1 MQCGPS
7 CVTIR
12 RDCGRIVAA
21 LTQACA
27 NLIEPLPRIPL
38 CRNINRMVGDAQREG
53 AARCRR
59 ISIELPPR
67 AGSATPPVMNALPP
81 VSERQSRTGTTALD
95 RMLAQD
101 AARPS
106 AVPPPELLLD
116 ARTGRST
123 RQKAARDD
131 LRCGLAL
138 WRLALSL
145 GWLDIKLRYRGSLLG
160 PIWLTLSSGVM
171 VAAMG
176 AIYSLLFHQ
185 HPRDYLPF
193 LAVSLILWQ
202 AGIGALSG
210 EACNSFLGAEQ
221 TIRSVRMPF
230 TVQVLRTVVGNVI
243 VLGHNV
249 VVPLVVFAV
258 FGAWPGLHALLAL
271 PGFALWILDGAAA
284 CYLLGCICARFRDV
298 PPIVGSLMQI
308 AYYVTPVIWKPSQLG
323 ARGWW
328 LPLNPFDPLLDVV
341 RTPLL
346 GASPSLLIWGAALGY
361 SALLWTV
368 SWFVFVRARP
378 RLAFWV

>member
-1 MQCGPS
+1 M
-7 CVTIR
+7 
-12 RDCGRIVAA
+12 
-21 LTQACA
+21 
-27 NLIEPLPRIPL
+27 
-38 CRNINRMVGDAQREG
+38 
-53 AARCRR
+53 
-59 ISIELPPR
+59 
-67 AGSATPPVMNALPP
+67 MNAVPP
-81 VSERQSRTGTTALD
+81 VSERRSRMGTATFD
-95 RMLAQD
+95 RMPGPGTRQPGD
-101 AARPS
+101 AS
-106 AVPPPELLLD
+106 APELLLD

-123 RQKAARDD
+123 RHKAARTD
-131 LRCGLAL
+131 LRDGLAL
-138 WRLALSL
+138 WRLAFSL

-176 AIYSLLFHQ
+176 SIYSLLFHQ

-210 EACNSFLGAEQ
+210 DACGSFLGAEG
-221 TIRSVRMPF
+221 TIRSMRMPF

-249 VVPLVVFAV
+249 VVPLVVFAI
-258 FGAWPGLHALLAL
+258 FGAWPGVHALLSL

-284 CYLLGCICARFRDV
+284 CYLLGSICARFRDV
-298 PPIVGSLMQI
+298 PPIVGSLMQV

-346 GASPSLLIWGAALGY
+346 GASPSPLIWSAALGY
-361 SALLWTV
+361 SALFWAV

-378 RLAFWV
+378 RIAFWI

>member
-1 MQCGPS
+1 M
-7 CVTIR
+7 
-12 RDCGRIVAA
+12 AA
-21 LTQACA
+21 LTQPCA
-27 NLIEPLPRIPL
+27 NLKQALPRIHP
-38 CRNINRMVGDAQREG
+38 CRNINRPAAEG
-53 AARCRR
+53 RSAAAGR
-59 ISIELPPR
+59 SIELPGCV
-67 AGSATPPVMNALPP
+67 GSATPPVMNALPP
-81 VSERQSRTGTTALD
+81 ASERRSRAGTATLD
-95 RMLAQD
+95 RMADRVQA
-101 AARPS
+101 AARPAA
-106 AVPPPELLLD
+106 AVAPPPLLD

-131 LRCGLAL
+131 LRDGLAL

-171 VAAMG
+171 VASMG

-202 AGIGALSG
+202 AGIGGLTG
-210 EACNSFLGAEQ
+210 DACSSFLNAEG

-249 VVPLVVFAV
+249 VVPLVVFAI
-258 FGAWPGLHALLAL
+258 FGAWPGVHALLSL

-346 GASPSLLIWGAALGY
+346 GASPAPLIWGAALGY
-361 SALLWTV
+361 SVLFWAV

-378 RLAFWV
+378 RIAFWI